1 MVTSDENANTST
13 AQLMVEQD
21 FHYNIARETV
31 KGDRFDTYV
40 YIASADNLDTHFAS
54 DKTEHTQLYSDGS
67 FLTAPPPIV
76 SVLNVPVVVVTHRI
90 LRSCTRQALAAREVL
105 KTNIFSIQSRC
116 KYM

>member
-40 YIASADNLDTHFAS
+40 YIASADNLGTHFAS

-76 SVLNVPVVVVTHRI
+76 SVLNVPVHGSSSVRI
-90 LRSCTRQALAAREVL
+90 AFLDPARAKL
-105 KTNIFSIQSRC
+105 WLPAKF
-116 KYM
+116 